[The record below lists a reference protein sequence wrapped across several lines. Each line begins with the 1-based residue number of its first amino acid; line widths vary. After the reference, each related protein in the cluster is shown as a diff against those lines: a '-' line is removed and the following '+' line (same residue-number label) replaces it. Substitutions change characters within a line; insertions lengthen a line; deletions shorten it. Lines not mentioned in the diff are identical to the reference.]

1 MSPALFGV
9 ALAAALGAGLNGGV
23 FFAFSAFVMPAL
35 QRLPAAQGIAAMQS
49 INVTAVRPPLMV
61 ALFGT
66 AALCVVLIAWAIVA
80 WDGPSPWLIAGGALF
95 LLGTIAV
102 TIAGNVPIND
112 AVAALDPHAP
122 AAAQAWTDHARD
134 WNLWNHVRAVA
145 GVGAAAAFTVALTV

>member
-9 ALAAALGAGLNGGV
+9 VLAAALGAGVNGGV

-35 QRLPAAQGIAAMQS
+35 QRLPAGQGIAAMQS
-49 INVTAVRPPLMV
+49 VNVTAVRAPFMAV
-61 ALFGT
+61 LFGT
-66 AALCVVLIAWAIVA
+66 AALCLVLIVRALAA
-80 WDGPSPWLIAGGALF
+80 RDASSPWLIAGGALF
-95 LLGTIAV
+95 LLGTIVV

-122 AAAQAWTDHARD
+122 GAAQAWTDHARD
-134 WNLWNHVRAVA
+134 WSLWNHARALA

>member
-1 MSPALFGV
+1 
-9 ALAAALGAGLNGGV
+9 
-23 FFAFSAFVMPAL
+23 
-35 QRLPAAQGIAAMQS
+35 
-49 INVTAVRPPLMV
+49 MV

-80 WDGPSPWLIAGGALF
+80 WNGPSPWLIAGGALF

-102 TIAGNVPIND
+102 TIGGNVPIND

-145 GVGAAAAFTVALTV
+145 GVAAAAAFTVALTV